1 MITDS
6 IQSCISA
13 VKQKQDALR
22 SKQSFEEYQKT
33 LALLSVECQN
43 LERSLDT
50 IDGIEK
56 NKISDLPLLDN
67 GTKIELLEAIDDC
80 GIALENGQLGKE
92 GVQVF
97 GSRTKQL
104 QRDLTTTWKEC
115 ATRYADSVTG
125 YLGIVQGLTDRP
137 KEVDELKSRI
147 GNTVNG
153 DPSPAS
159 AKKLSAD
166 VAQANAIISK
176 FSLKPEIEAFL
187 KKVAAKKAAVSDL
200 SPEVLNWLSDQ
211 KLLEK
216 LKLSF

>member
-22 SKQSFEEYQKT
+22 SKQSFEEYHRT
-33 LALLSVECQN
+33 LALLSQECQS

-50 IDGIEK
+50 IDSIEK
-56 NKISDLPLLDN
+56 NKISDSPLIDN
-67 GTKIELLEAIDDC
+67 GTKMELLEAIDDC

-104 QRDLTTTWKEC
+104 QRDLTATWKEC

-137 KEVDELKSRI
+137 KEVAYLRDQIIKLASSDP
-147 GNTVNG
+147 TVI
-153 DPSPAS
+153 AT
-159 AKKLSAD
+159 KKLAAD
-166 VAQANAIISK
+166 VAQANGIISH
-176 FSLKPEIEAFL
+176 FSLKPEIEVFL
-187 KKVAAKKAAVSDL
+187 KKVSSKTATVKDVT
-200 SPEVLNWLSDQ
+200 PEVLSWLESQ
-211 KLLEK
+211 KLVDK
-216 LKLSF
+216 LRVSF

>member
-22 SKQSFEEYQKT
+22 SKQSFEEYQKI

-50 IDGIEK
+50 IDSIEK
-56 NKISDLPLLDN
+56 NKISDSPLIDN
-67 GTKIELLEAIDDC
+67 GTKMELLEVIDDC

-104 QRDLTTTWKEC
+104 QRDLTATWKVC
-115 ATRYADSVTG
+115 ASHYAESVTG
-125 YLGIVQGLTDRP
+125 YLGIVQGLTDKP
-137 KEVDELKSRI
+137 KEVDELKARI

-153 DPSPAS
+153 DPSAAS

-166 VAQANAIISK
+166 IAQANVIISK
-176 FSLKPEIEAFL
+176 FSLKPEIEVFL
-187 KKVAAKKAAVSDL
+187 KKVAAKKATVSDL

>member
-13 VKQKQDALR
+13 VNQKQDALR

-50 IDGIEK
+50 IDSIEK
-56 NKISDLPLLDN
+56 NKMSDSPLLDN
-67 GTKIELLEAIDDC
+67 GTKMELLEAINDC

-125 YLGIVQGLTDRP
+125 YLGIVQGLTDKP
-137 KEVDELKSRI
+137 KEVDELKARI

-153 DPSPAS
+153 DPSAAS

-166 VAQANAIISK
+166 IAQANVIISK
-176 FSLKPEIEAFL
+176 FSLKPEIEVFL
-187 KKVAAKKAAVSDL
+187 KKVAAKKATVSDL

>member
-50 IDGIEK
+50 IDSIEK
-56 NKISDLPLLDN
+56 NKISDAPVLDE
-67 GTKIELLEAIDDC
+67 GTKKELLEVIDDC

-104 QRDLTTTWKEC
+104 QRDLTAVWKVR
-115 ATRYADSVTG
+115 ATQYADTVTG

-137 KEVDELKSRI
+137 KEVDELKTRI
-147 GNTVNG
+147 GNSVNG

-166 VAQANAIISK
+166 VSQAKAIISRY
-176 FSLKPEIEAFL
+176 SLKPEIESFL
-187 KKVAAKKAAVSDL
+187 RKVAVKQATVADL
-200 SPEVLNWLSDQ
+200 NPTVISWLDAQ
-211 KLLEK
+211 NLLAK
-216 LKLSF
+216 LKISF

>member
-13 VKQKQDALR
+13 IKQKQDALR
-22 SKQSFEEYQKT
+22 SKQSFEEYQKI

-67 GTKIELLEAIDDC
+67 GTKLELLEAIDDC
-80 GIALENGQLGKE
+80 GIALENGQLGKD

-166 VAQANAIISK
+166 VAQANVIISK

>member
-13 VKQKQDALR
+13 VNQKQDALR

-50 IDGIEK
+50 IDSIEK
-56 NKISDLPLLDN
+56 NKISGSPLLDN
-67 GTKIELLEAIDDC
+67 GTKMELLEAIDDC

-104 QRDLTTTWKEC
+104 QRDLTTKWKEC
-115 ATRYADSVTG
+115 ATRYAESVTG

-137 KEVDELKSRI
+137 KEVADLRDQIIKLASSDP
-147 GNTVNG
+147 TVI
-153 DPSPAS
+153 ATKRL
-159 AKKLSAD
+159 AAD
-166 VAQANAIISK
+166 VAQANGIISQ
-176 FSLKPEIEAFL
+176 FSLKPEIEVFL
-187 KKVAAKKAAVSDL
+187 KKVSSKTATVKDVT
-200 SPEVLNWLSDQ
+200 PEVLSWLENQ
-211 KLLEK
+211 KLVDK
-216 LKLSF
+216 LRVSF

>member
-137 KEVDELKSRI
+137 KEVADLRDQIIKLASS
-147 GNTVNG
+147 
-153 DPSPAS
+153 DPTAT
-159 AKKLSAD
+159 ATKRLAAD
-166 VAQANAIISK
+166 VARANGIISQ
-176 FSLKPEIEAFL
+176 FSLKPEIEVFL
-187 KKVAAKKAAVSDL
+187 KKVSSKTATVKDVT
-200 SPEVLNWLSDQ
+200 PEVLSWLESQ
-211 KLLEK
+211 KLVDK
-216 LKLSF
+216 LRVSF

>member
-33 LALLSVECQN
+33 LASLSVECQK
-43 LERSLDT
+43 T
-50 IDGIEK
+50 
-56 NKISDLPLLDN
+56 
-67 GTKIELLEAIDDC
+67 ELLEAIDDC

-104 QRDLTTTWKEC
+104 QRDLTAAWKVC
-115 ATRYADSVTG
+115 ATHYADSVTG

-166 VAQANAIISK
+166 VAQANAIISRY
-176 FSLKPEIEAFL
+176 SLKPEIESFL
-187 KKVAAKKAAVSDL
+187 RKVAFKQATVADL
-200 SPEVLNWLSDQ
+200 TPTVISWLDAQ
-211 KLLEK
+211 NLLTK
-216 LKLSF
+216 IKIAF

>member
-13 VKQKQDALR
+13 VNQKQDALR

-50 IDGIEK
+50 IDSIEK
-56 NKISDLPLLDN
+56 NKISDSPLLDN
-67 GTKIELLEAIDDC
+67 GTKMELLEAINDC

-137 KEVDELKSRI
+137 KEVADLRDQIIKLASSDP
-147 GNTVNG
+147 TVI
-153 DPSPAS
+153 ATKRL
-159 AKKLSAD
+159 AAD
-166 VAQANAIISK
+166 VAQANGIISQ
-176 FSLKPEIEAFL
+176 FSLKPEIEVFL
-187 KKVAAKKAAVSDL
+187 KKVSSKTATVKDVT
-200 SPEVLNWLSDQ
+200 PEVLSWLENQ
-211 KLLEK
+211 KLVDK
-216 LKLSF
+216 LRVSF

>member
-33 LALLSVECQN
+33 LASLSVECQN

-50 IDGIEK
+50 IDSIEK
-56 NKISDLPLLDN
+56 NKISDSPLLDN
-67 GTKIELLEAIDDC
+67 GTKMELLDAIDNC

-97 GSRTKQL
+97 GSRAKQL
-104 QRDLTTTWKEC
+104 QRDLTTKWKEC

-137 KEVDELKSRI
+137 KEVADLRDQIIKLASSDP
-147 GNTVNG
+147 TVI
-153 DPSPAS
+153 ATKRL
-159 AKKLSAD
+159 AAD
-166 VAQANAIISK
+166 VAQANGIISQ
-176 FSLKPEIEAFL
+176 FSLKPEIEVFL
-187 KKVAAKKAAVSDL
+187 KKVSSKTATVKDVT
-200 SPEVLNWLSDQ
+200 PEVLSWLESQ
-211 KLLEK
+211 KLVDK
-216 LKLSF
+216 LRVSF

>member
-13 VKQKQDALR
+13 IKQKQDALR
-22 SKQSFEEYQKT
+22 SKQSFEEYQKI

>member
-50 IDGIEK
+50 IDSIEK
-56 NKISDLPLLDN
+56 NKISDMPLLDN
-67 GTKIELLEAIDDC
+67 GTKTELLEAIDDC

-92 GVQVF
+92 SVQVF
-97 GSRTKQL
+97 GSRAKQL
-104 QRDLTTTWKEC
+104 QRDLTAAWKVC
-115 ATRYADSVTG
+115 ATHYADSVSG

-137 KEVDELKSRI
+137 KEVADLRDQIIKLTSSDP
-147 GNTVNG
+147 TVVATKRL
-153 DPSPAS
+153 AS
-159 AKKLSAD
+159 D
-166 VAQANAIISK
+166 VTQANGIISQ
-176 FSLKPEIEAFL
+176 FSLKPEIEVFL
-187 KKVAAKKAAVSDL
+187 RKVSSKTATVKDVT
-200 SPEVLNWLSDQ
+200 PEVLSWLESK
-211 KLLEK
+211 KLVDK
-216 LKLSF
+216 LRVSF

>member
-33 LALLSVECQN
+33 LASLSVECQN

-50 IDGIEK
+50 IDSIEK

-67 GTKIELLEAIDDC
+67 GTKTELLEAIDDC

-104 QRDLTTTWKEC
+104 QRDLTAAWKVC
-115 ATRYADSVTG
+115 ATHYADSVTG

-166 VAQANAIISK
+166 VAQANAIISRY
-176 FSLKPEIEAFL
+176 SLKPEIESFL
-187 KKVAAKKAAVSDL
+187 RKVAFKQATVADL
-200 SPEVLNWLSDQ
+200 TPTVISWLDAQ
-211 KLLEK
+211 NLLTK
-216 LKLSF
+216 LKIAF

>member
-22 SKQSFEEYQKT
+22 SKQSFEEYHRT
-33 LALLSVECQN
+33 LALLSQECQS

-50 IDGIEK
+50 IDSIEK
-56 NKISDLPLLDN
+56 NIISGSPLLDN
-67 GTKIELLEAIDDC
+67 GTKMELLEAIDDC

-104 QRDLTTTWKEC
+104 QRDLTIKWKEC
-115 ATRYADSVTG
+115 ATGYADSVTG
-125 YLGIVQGLTDRP
+125 YLGIVQGLTDKP
-137 KEVDELKSRI
+137 KEVDELKARI
-147 GNTVNG
+147 GNTGNG

-166 VAQANAIISK
+166 VAQANVIISK

-187 KKVAAKKAAVSDL
+187 KKVAARKATVSDL

-211 KLLEK
+211 KSLEK

>member
-13 VKQKQDALR
+13 IKQKQDALR
-22 SKQSFEEYQKT
+22 SKQSFEEYQKI

-50 IDGIEK
+50 IDSIAK

-92 GVQVF
+92 GFQVF

-125 YLGIVQGLTDRP
+125 YLGIVQGLTDSP
-137 KEVDELKSRI
+137 KEVADLRDQIIKLASS
-147 GNTVNG
+147 
-153 DPSPAS
+153 DPTATDTKRL
-159 AKKLSAD
+159 AAD
-166 VAQANAIISK
+166 VARANGIISQ
-176 FSLKPEIEAFL
+176 FSLKPEIEVFL
-187 KKVAAKKAAVSDL
+187 KKVSSKTATVKDVT
-200 SPEVLNWLSDQ
+200 PEVLSWLESQ
-211 KLLEK
+211 KLVNK
-216 LKLSF
+216 LRVSF